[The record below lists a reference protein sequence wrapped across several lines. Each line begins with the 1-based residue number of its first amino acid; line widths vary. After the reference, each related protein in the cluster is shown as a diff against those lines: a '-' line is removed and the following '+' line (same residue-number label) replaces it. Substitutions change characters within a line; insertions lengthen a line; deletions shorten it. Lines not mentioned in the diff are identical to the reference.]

1 MNGTLINAYSG
12 IKTHQFGLDSISNN
26 IANVNTIGYRE
37 NIPQFESLF
46 SSHLDTLNSS
56 SPISKDRKSV
66 V

>member
-1 MNGTLINAYSG
+1 MNSTLINSYSG

-46 SSHLDTLNSS
+46 STNMDSTVHFSYQ
-56 SPISKDRKSV
+56 
-66 V
+66 